1 MLAGIRDILIITTP
15 HDAPLYQNL
24 LGDGGKWGLRITYA
38 AQPNPGGLAQAFL
51 IGEDFIGHDPVC
63 LVLGDNIFFG
73 PGLGRQLKQVAARET
88 GATVFAY
95 YVKDPER
102 YGVLAFDENGRA
114 IGIEEKPVTPRSNY
128 AVTGLYFYD
137 NAVVD
142 IVRRLKPSPR
152 GELEITDVNAAY
164 LEAGTLRVE
173 RLGRGSAWLDTGT
186 HEALLQ
192 ASNFVETVEA
202 RQGLKIACLEEV
214 AWRMAFIDD
223 AALEALADAEGQSSY
238 GTYLK
243 TILHQER

>member
-1 MLAGIRDILIITTP
+1 M
-15 HDAPLYQNL
+15 
-24 LGDGGKWGLRITYA
+24 
-38 AQPNPGGLAQAFL
+38 
-51 IGEDFIGHDPVC
+51 
-63 LVLGDNIFFG
+63 
-73 PGLGRQLKQVAARET
+73 
-88 GATVFAY
+88 
-95 YVKDPER
+95 
-102 YGVLAFDENGRA
+102 
-114 IGIEEKPVTPRSNY
+114 
-128 AVTGLYFYD
+128 TGLYFYD

-142 IVRRLKPSPR
+142 IARHLKPSPR

-238 GTYLK
+238 GAYLK